1 MSAFV
6 DGWINKQEREEEMRG
21 PDTREETEGKTEPVT
36 SASIFFSSTGVY
48 LFEMLSIQMGICPV
62 SGESSQ
68 LPFHL
73 GGF

>member
-6 DGWINKQEREEEMRG
+6 FGWKNKQEKEEETRG
-21 PDTREETEGKTEPVT
+21 PDARGKQRGKTEPVT
-36 SASIFFSSTGVY
+36 SAPTFLLAQGYIS
-48 LFEMLSIQMGICPV
+48 EMLSIQMGICPV

>member
-6 DGWINKQEREEEMRG
+6 FGWKNKQEREEMRG
-21 PDTREETEGKTEPVT
+21 PDAREETEGKTEPVT
-36 SASIFFSSTGVY
+36 SASTFFLAQGYTS
-48 LFEMLSIQMGICPV
+48 LRCCLQMDLCPV